1 MGVFLKNG
9 RHWRCRRPARRRR
22 NAGLQLPLRCG
33 RIDLAWHLLMLHCGL
48 RTGEVQF
55 LRLSALDLGGRQL
68 RTERSKGLKDMV
80 VLLAAVTVE
89 ALSTYLE
96 VRGVAATDHVF
107 IYRHRPQSST
117 YCRKRLG
124 TYGRRCGIHV
134 RPHQLRHTCATLF
147 LNAGAPI
154 LTIRRLLGHRN
165 IDTTLIYTRLYDRPS
180 PQTIIVRWPRSRDA
194 PGWTRCTW
202 ARSTTRS
209 ARSCKRCTWRSWR
222 ST

>member
-1 MGVFLKNG
+1 M
-9 RHWRCRRPARRRR
+9 
-22 NAGLQLPLRCG
+22 
-33 RIDLAWHLLMLHCGL
+33 DLAWYLLMLHCGL
-48 RTGEVQF
+48 RTGEVRS
-55 LRLSALDLGGRQL
+55 LRLDAVDLD
-68 RTERSKGLKDMV
+68 ERRVRIEQSKGLKDRV

-117 YCRKRLG
+117 CCRKRLE

-134 RPHQLRHTCATLF
+134 RLHQLRHTCATLF

-194 PGWTRCTW
+194 PGWTRCTR